1 MGVREKMKKAFG
13 GKKSGDNSP
22 SDIGTPRIPGVEYY
36 KPGEIPK
43 SKYRGKW
50 DQDHQDK
57 LHAFSFAAAFR
68 SRRGSGYSNYSPSG
82 TKAQSR
88 RASYFSRK
96 SKSDVDDKSL
106 RRKSTNPSRVE
117 EDAEDKGDVTNGQC
131 FTQRQKFT
139 LANTMQLAF
148 QGLGQQ
154 NAQP

>member
-1 MGVREKMKKAFG
+1 MGVRSKMKKAFG

-22 SDIGTPRIPGVEYY
+22 DDTGTPKIPGIQYY
-36 KPGEIPK
+36 KPGEVPK

-50 DQDHQDK
+50 DQGHQDT

-68 SRRGSGYSNYSPSG
+68 SRRGSGYSNYSPAG

-106 RRKSTNPSRVE
+106 RRKSINPSRVKE
-117 EDAEDKGDVTNGQC
+117 HVDDTGDAANSQC
-131 FTQRQKFT
+131 FIRASARPS
-139 LANTMQLAF
+139 LANTV
-148 QGLGQQ
+148 
-154 NAQP
+154 

>member
-1 MGVREKMKKAFG
+1 MGVRSKMKKAFG

-22 SDIGTPRIPGVEYY
+22 GDTGTPKIPGIQYY
-36 KPGEIPK
+36 KPGEVPK

-50 DQDHQDK
+50 DQDHQDT

-68 SRRGSGYSNYSPSG
+68 SRRGSGYSNYSPAG

-106 RRKSTNPSRVE
+106 RRKSTNPSRVKE
-117 EDAEDKGDVTNGQC
+117 HVYDTDDLANSLS
-131 FTQRQKFT
+131 FTRAAACPS
-139 LANTMQLAF
+139 LANTA
-148 QGLGQQ
+148 
-154 NAQP
+154 